1 MQAIHKQLGYEF
13 IGAALEVFHT
23 LGGGMLEEVYQ
34 QALEY
39 ELSLRDIPFSAK
51 KELRITYKG
60 KALDK
65 LYIPDLFIKD
75 EIIVELKSVKELTSE
90 HIAQLLNY
98 MRITNTQVGYL
109 VNFGSQK
116 QLEWKRFVL

>member
-1 MQAIHKQLGYEF
+1 
-13 IGAALEVFHT
+13 
-23 LGGGMLEEVYQ
+23 MLEEVYQ

-39 ELSLRDIPFSAK
+39 ELSLRGIPFSAK

>member
-1 MQAIHKQLGYEF
+1 MQTIHKQLGYEF
-13 IGAALEVFHT
+13 IGAALEVFHI

-39 ELSLRDIPFSAK
+39 ELSLRGIPFSAK

-65 LYIPDLFIKD
+65 LYIPDLFIED
-75 EIIVELKSVKELTSE
+75 AIVVELESAKELSNE

-109 VNFGSQK
+109 VNFGCQK